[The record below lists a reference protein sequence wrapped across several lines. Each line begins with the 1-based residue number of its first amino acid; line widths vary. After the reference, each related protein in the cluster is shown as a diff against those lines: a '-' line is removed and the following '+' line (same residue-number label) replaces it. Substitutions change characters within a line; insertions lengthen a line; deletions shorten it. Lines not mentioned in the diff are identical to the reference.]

1 LSFCLIDLKKEKKK
15 EKKDG
20 GIDGLLALEKRKGI
34 GAISPSN
41 ENLLKNFIFYFL
53 FFLFLTPAVAMNASA
68 TDFL

>member
-34 GAISPSN
+34 RGH
-41 ENLLKNFIFYFL
+41 
-53 FFLFLTPAVAMNASA
+53 
-68 TDFL
+68 